1 MTAELQVMKT
11 MLVAYDIPDDRRRQ
25 RLARELSC
33 LGRRVQYS
41 VFLVHNK
48 RIAEVV
54 RRVVPLLSPAEDNV
68 RVHPLCAACEAKAVL
83 LGRAGGGAGMVG
95 FRVI

>member
-1 MTAELQVMKT
+1 MNT
-11 MLVAYDIPDDRRRQ
+11 MLVAYDIPEDRRRQ
-25 RLARELSC
+25 RLAKDLSC

-41 VFLVHNK
+41 VFLVHDK
-48 RIAEVV
+48 RVAEVV
-54 RRVVPLLSPAEDNV
+54 RRVVPLLSLADDNV

-83 LGRAGGGAGMVG
+83 LGRASGMAGVAG

>member
-1 MTAELQVMKT
+1 MNT
-11 MLVAYDIPDDRRRQ
+11 MLVAYDIPEDRRRQ
-25 RLARELSC
+25 RLAKELSC

-41 VFLVHNK
+41 VFLVHDK
-48 RIAEVV
+48 RVAEVV
-54 RRVVPLLSPAEDNV
+54 RRVVPLLSLADDNV

-83 LGRAGGGAGMVG
+83 LGRASGMAGVAG